1 MGFSKVGLLF
11 INVFIFATA
20 SVCVQVMATSSR
32 RLEMSLVIM
41 LNPEG
46 FIVLGSVLAASI
58 ATISEVKVVL
68 YTASRGRSRD
78 GNRALCDYN

>member
-20 SVCVQVMATSSR
+20 SVCVQVTPTSSW

-46 FIVLGSVLAASI
+46 FIVLGSVLA

-78 GNRALCDYN
+78 GNRALCNYN